1 MKTQEGISFFDEVE
15 PSAWRVYSVYELTQ
29 EIKYALETGF
39 PPLFVQ
45 GEISN
50 FKRHTSGHFYFS
62 LKDSEAQLPCV
73 MWKGRNMNL
82 AFQPQDG
89 MKVLAFGQLTVYERQ
104 GKYQLDVFSLRPLGT
119 GELQLAFEALKRKLA
134 EEGLFD
140 PMHKKPI
147 PEFPERIGIVT
158 SESGAAI
165 RDILQILKRRAP
177 WVEIVLRPVRVQGI
191 GAAEEIATAIDEF
204 NEYGNV
210 DVLIVGRGGGSVEDL
225 WVFNEEVVAR
235 AIFRSRIPIISA
247 VGHEID
253 FSIADFV
260 ADLRAP
266 TPSAAAELVVRDKKE
281 LEDRLQNFLRRM
293 YKRVQNELLLYQERI
308 SRIQKSWALRWPIEK
323 IREYRQ
329 RIDDLCEEMETS
341 LAHAIQ
347 QYRAN
352 CETLCG
358 KLVSLNPEA
367 VLRRGYSMTIRVR
380 DGRIV
385 SKSSDL
391 GINERVRI
399 RFAQG
404 AVQGKVEEI
413 EP

>member
-1 MKTQEGISFFDEVE
+1 MRTQEGISFFDEIE
-15 PSAWRVYSVYELTQ
+15 PSTWRVYSVYEITR

-39 PPLFVQ
+39 PPIFVE

-50 FKRHTSGHFYFS
+50 FKRHSSGHFYFS
-62 LKDSEAQLPCV
+62 LKDSEAQLSCV

-82 AFQPQDG
+82 AFQPQNG

-119 GELQLAFEALKRKLA
+119 GALHLAFEALKKKLA

-140 PMHKKPI
+140 PMHKKTI

-177 WVEIVLRPVRVQGI
+177 WTEIVLRPVRVQGI
-191 GAAEEIATAIDEF
+191 GAAEEIATAIEEF
-204 NEYGNV
+204 NELGNV

-225 WVFNEEVVAR
+225 WVFNEEIVAR
-235 AIFRSRIPIISA
+235 AIYRSRIPIISA

-266 TPSAAAELVVRDKKE
+266 TPSAAAELVVKDKQE
-281 LEDRLQNFLRRM
+281 LKNQLQNFLSRI
-293 YKRVQNELLLYQERI
+293 YKCVQNELTLYKERI
-308 SRIQKSWALRWPIEK
+308 SRIQRSWALRWPIEK

-329 RIDDLCEEMETS
+329 RIDDLCQEMVTS
-341 LAHAIQ
+341 LSHTIQ
-347 QYRAN
+347 HYRVE
-352 CETLCG
+352 CEALSG
-358 KLVSLNPEA
+358 KLISLNPEA
-367 VLRRGYSMTIRVR
+367 VLRRGYSITFRLR

-391 GINERVRI
+391 EIEERVRI

-404 AVQGKVEEI
+404 TVQGKIEEI